1 MECEEFILPDWSPP
15 DDPARPCRP
24 KAGHGLVM
32 MMMMMIYD
40 DIYLCYHENAQ
51 NRIPAITMA
60 GQKILTQARTARN
73 EKR

>member
-1 MECEEFILPDWSPP
+1 MFLQVFLLLEIYICDDDYDDDDDDDDDDDGEE
-15 DDPARPCRP
+15 
-24 KAGHGLVM
+24 
-32 MMMMMIYD
+32 